1 MNLAV
6 IDNPKNFVPF
16 EWDARS
22 VSRYLHAGWQ
32 DELIAYTRQNMK
44 LHYIEANDTTSREQ
58 DCSIKIPTLV
68 VSGNQILEQLPWLY
82 DFYRGPALKMM
93 QEFYR
98 TEELICAKNPLYAIN
113 LQAAYDVDDQGMPM
127 RYECHVDWA
136 PTALLYATSHP
147 PGTGGELVVANN
159 PDAIGDDILDDCV
172 RIYPQAGKLVCIDA
186 RKYPHYV
193 EPLKPIGFGSSLTKD
208 RPFRVVVVMLYC
220 TNESGSCPESSR
232 SQTLD
237 LHLGHI

>member
-1 MNLAV
+1 MNLAIV
-6 IDNPKNFVPF
+6 DHSKSYVQF

-22 VSRYLHAGWQ
+22 ASRYLHEGWQ
-32 DELIAYTRQNMK
+32 TELIAYTQKNMK
-44 LHYIEANDTTSREQ
+44 LHYIEANDETSREQ
-58 DCSIKIPTLV
+58 DRSIKIPTLV
-68 VSGNQILEQLPWLY
+68 VSGNQILEQIPWLY

-98 TEELICAKNPLYAIN
+98 TEELVCAKNPLYAIN
-113 LQAAYDVDDQGMPM
+113 LQAAYDVDNKGTPM

-147 PGTGGELVVANN
+147 PGTGGELVVANS
-159 PDAIGDDILDDCV
+159 PEYFGADILKDCV
-172 RIYPQAGKLVCIDA
+172 RIYPQSGKLVCIDA

-193 EPLKPIGFGSSLTKD
+193 EPLKPKSFGSSVVKD

-220 TNESGSCPESSR
+220 TTESGSCPESSR
-232 SQTLD
+232 PQELD
-237 LHLGHI
+237 FHLGHI

>member
-1 MNLAV
+1 MNLAL
-6 IDNPKNFVPF
+6 IDHPKSGVQF

-22 VSRYLHAGWQ
+22 ASRYLPDGWQ
-32 DELIAYTRQNMK
+32 AELIAYTQKNMK
-44 LHYIEANDTTSREQ
+44 LHYIEANDKTSREQ
-58 DCSIKIPTLV
+58 DHSIKIPTFV
-68 VSGNQILEQLPWLY
+68 VSGSQILEQLPWLY

-98 TEELICAKNPLYAIN
+98 TEELVCAKNPLYAIN
-113 LQAAYDVDDQGMPM
+113 LQAAYDVDDKGTPM

-159 PDAIGDDILDDCV
+159 PEALGTDILEDCV
-172 RIYPQAGKLVCIDA
+172 RIYPQSGKLVCIDA

-193 EPLKPIGFGSSLTKD
+193 EPLKPRSFGSSLAKD

-220 TNESGSCPESSR
+220 TTESGSCPESSR
-232 SQTLD
+232 PQELD
-237 LHLGHI
+237 FHLGHI